1 MTSIP
6 DFVPPGFTQG
16 IEILNDNTTPMNFV
30 ATVLNTHADLSLE
43 DSHRTM
49 LAIHTR
55 GGALIPTP
63 SFAEAERIAT
73 QITAEAAKDGHPLIC
88 RPVSIVP

>member
-1 MTSIP
+1 MP
-6 DFVPPGFTQG
+6 
-16 IEILNDNTTPMNFV
+16 
-30 ATVLNTHADLSLE
+30 
-43 DSHRTM
+43 
-49 LAIHTR
+49 AIHTR